1 MRLDIY
7 GQFVVSVVTPNGGSS
22 KGRPIAVIEDRE
34 ACHPVDLLIP
44 NDLTTD
50 QLQWYVARSRRRPSF
65 RSRYPSFL
73 QQSFSSL
80 ADWFDHY
87 FATHR
92 KGRLQWHADEPCAS
106 ASQAKPPQ
114 GPTGRAWLIVSSS

>member
-50 QLQWYVARSRRRPSF
+50 QLQWYVADNFSTFARPGSEIRRLDTAPRSRSIRHRCSVQPLG
-65 RSRYPSFL
+65 RS
-73 QQSFSSL
+73 
-80 ADWFDHY
+80 
-87 FATHR
+87 
-92 KGRLQWHADEPCAS
+92 
-106 ASQAKPPQ
+106 
-114 GPTGRAWLIVSSS
+114 